1 MTASPRLRIGISQC
15 LLGDHV
21 RYDGGH
27 KRDHLLADTLSRQVE
42 WVPVCPE
49 VEAGLGVPREPMRLE
64 GTVASPRLVTI
75 TTNLDHTA
83 AMHQF
88 SARRLRE
95 LDRLELSGYVFKARS
110 PSCGIGRV
118 PLMNAQGV
126 ETSEGVGLFAQALI
140 EHFPSLPIEDED
152 RLHDPQIL
160 KDFLQRVSDYRK
172 SREHPPSQEA
182 TAAKPWRNA

>member
-1 MTASPRLRIGISQC
+1 MTVSPGLRIGISQC

-27 KRDHLLADTLSRQVE
+27 KRDTLLADTLSRQVE

-64 GTVASPRLVTI
+64 GSPHSPHLVAI
-75 TTNLDHTA
+75 TSGVDHTVV
-83 AMHQF
+83 MHQF

-95 LDRLELSGYVFKARS
+95 LKRLDLSGYVFKARS
-110 PSCGIGRV
+110 PSCGIGEV
-118 PLMNAQGV
+118 PLVSAQGV
-126 ETSEGVGLFAQALI
+126 ETPDGVGLFARALLA
-140 EHFPSLPIEDED
+140 HFPLLPVEDEV

-160 KDFLQRVSDYRK
+160 KDFLKRVSDYHR
-172 SREHPPSQEA
+172 SRNHV
-182 TAAKPWRNA
+182 

>member
-1 MTASPRLRIGISQC
+1 MTASPRIRIGISQC

-27 KRDHLLADTLSRQVE
+27 KRDALLADTLSEQVE

-64 GTVASPRLVTI
+64 GTAVSPRLVTI
-75 TTNLDHTA
+75 TTGVDHTA

-88 SARRLRE
+88 SARRLQE
-95 LDRLELSGYVFKARS
+95 LERLNLSGYVLKARS
-110 PSCGIGRV
+110 PSCGVGRV
-118 PLMNAQGV
+118 PLMNAQGD
-126 ETSEGVGLFAQALI
+126 EAPEGIGLFAQALI
-140 EHFPSLPIEDED
+140 AHFPLLPVEDED

-160 KDFLQRVSDYRK
+160 KDFLKRVSGYHRSHDRV
-172 SREHPPSQEA
+172 
-182 TAAKPWRNA
+182 

>member
-1 MTASPRLRIGISQC
+1 MVKNNKLRIGISQC

-27 KRDHLLADTLSRQVE
+27 KRDALLADTLSRQVE

-64 GTVASPRLVTI
+64 GTAASPRLVT
-75 TTNLDHTA
+75 TTAVDHTA
-83 AMHQF
+83 AMRRF

-95 LDRLELSGYVFKARS
+95 LERLELSGYVFKARS

-118 PLMNAQGV
+118 PLMNTRGI
-126 ETSEGVGLFAQALI
+126 EMPEGVGLFAQALMA
-140 EHFPSLPIEDED
+140 HFQMMPVEDED
-152 RLHDPQIL
+152 RLHDPNIL
-160 KDFLQRVSDYRK
+160 KDFLQRASDYRR
-172 SREHPPSQEA
+172 SRDRA
-182 TAAKPWRNA
+182 

>member
-1 MTASPRLRIGISQC
+1 MTAIKPLRIGISQC

-27 KRDHLLADTLSRQVE
+27 KRDALLADTLSRQVE

-64 GTVASPRLVTI
+64 GTPASPRLVTI
-75 TTNLDHTA
+75 TTAVNHTT

-95 LDRLELSGYVFKARS
+95 LERLELSGYVFKARS

-118 PLMNAQGV
+118 PLMNAQGI
-126 ETSEGVGLFAQALI
+126 ETPEGVGLFAQAVMK
-140 EHFPSLPIEDED
+140 HFPLLPVEDED
-152 RLHDPQIL
+152 RLHDPQIVQ
-160 KDFLQRVSDYRK
+160 DFLKRVSDYHK
-172 SREHPPSQEA
+172 SRNGA
-182 TAAKPWRNA
+182 

>member
-1 MTASPRLRIGISQC
+1 MTASPRIRIGISQC
-15 LLGDHV
+15 LLGDAV

-27 KRDHLLADTLSRQVE
+27 KRDTLLADTLSEQVE

-64 GTVASPRLVTI
+64 GTAVSPRLVTI
-75 TTNLDHTA
+75 TTAVDHTA
-83 AMHQF
+83 AMQQF

-95 LDRLELSGYVFKARS
+95 LERLELSGYVFKSRS

-126 ETSEGVGLFAQALI
+126 ETPEGVGLFARALMA
-140 EHFPSLPIEDED
+140 HFPTMPVEDENQ
-152 RLHDPQIL
+152 LHDPQIL
-160 KDFLQRVSDYRK
+160 KDFLKRVSDYRN
-172 SREHPPSQEA
+172 SRDHPPSQEA
-182 TAAKPWRNA
+182 TSAKPWRNA

>member
-27 KRDHLLADTLSRQVE
+27 KRDALLADTLSRHVE

-64 GTVASPRLVTI
+64 GTAVSPRIVTI
-75 TTNLDHTA
+75 TTSVDHTA
-83 AMHQF
+83 AMQQF

-95 LDRLELSGYVFKARS
+95 LERLDLSGYVFKARS
-110 PSCGIGRV
+110 PSCGIAKV
-118 PLMNAQGV
+118 PLLNAQGG
-126 ETSEGVGLFAQALI
+126 ETSDGVGLFARALM
-140 EHFPSLPIEDED
+140 EHFPLLPVEDED
-152 RLHDPQIL
+152 RLYDPQTL
-160 KDFLQRVSDYRK
+160 KDFLKRASAYRR
-172 SREHPPSQEA
+172 SLNRI
-182 TAAKPWRNA
+182 